1 MLPSSIQYTRNEKHK
16 VVRKQFSVIEAAI
29 WKVCIFFFA
38 VWRSFATTQTDEKKT
53 ESWSASEAWSKRG
66 NHEGKFWEAFILM
79 LKFYASVWI
88 QNITPLPGFLQTFGG
103 TEIGRFSE
111 AFFTSSES
119 PNPYYNNSIESD
131 VESPQPWDFDSLDG
145 PVNMQVGAAFQ
156 VYGSETE
163 YDSPI
168 NNFSEIMCNDY

>member
-1 MLPSSIQYTRNEKHK
+1 MISSLSSPR
-16 VVRKQFSVIEAAI
+16 
-29 WKVCIFFFA
+29 
-38 VWRSFATTQTDEKKT
+38 
-53 ESWSASEAWSKRG
+53 
-66 NHEGKFWEAFILM
+66 
-79 LKFYASVWI
+79 
-88 QNITPLPGFLQTFGG
+88 QNVTPLPGFLQTFGG

-111 AFFTSSES
+111 AFFTTSES

-156 VYGSETE
+156 VYGSEPE

-168 NNFSEIMCNDY
+168 NNFSELICNEY

>member
-1 MLPSSIQYTRNEKHK
+1 MESTLAAIFSFSFQYEDSLPSPKRTKRKSKTDSTAKSTPKDESIK
-16 VVRKQFSVIEAAI
+16 VKCLASHAFNKFSR
-29 WKVCIFFFA
+29 F
-38 VWRSFATTQTDEKKT
+38 SF
-53 ESWSASEAWSKRG
+53 SLLS
-66 NHEGKFWEAFILM
+66 
-79 LKFYASVWI
+79 
-88 QNITPLPGFLQTFGG
+88 QNVTPLPGFLQTFGG

-111 AFFTSSES
+111 AFFTTSES

-168 NNFSEIMCNDY
+168 NNFSELICN

>member
-1 MLPSSIQYTRNEKHK
+1 MSLHLLKNYYLFFQYEESSPPPKRTKRKTKPDPPTVKQDSKNEIMK
-16 VVRKQFSVIEAAI
+16 VNREIISGRL
-29 WKVCIFFFA
+29 FF
-38 VWRSFATTQTDEKKT
+38 TLQ
-53 ESWSASEAWSKRG
+53 
-66 NHEGKFWEAFILM
+66 L
-79 LKFYASVWI
+79 
-88 QNITPLPGFLQTFGG
+88 QNVTPLPGFLQTFGG

-111 AFFTSSES
+111 AFFTTSES

-145 PVNMQVGAAFQ
+145 PVNMQAAFQ

-168 NNFSEIMCNDY
+168 NNFSELICNEY

>member
-1 MLPSSIQYTRNEKHK
+1 MVSDLISLRWSFLLDGFCFQYEETSPPPKRTKRKPKSDPATKQDPKDDIMK
-16 VVRKQFSVIEAAI
+16 VKLSDFLLH
-29 WKVCIFFFA
+29 A
-38 VWRSFATTQTDEKKT
+38 VDKNLW
-53 ESWSASEAWSKRG
+53 
-66 NHEGKFWEAFILM
+66 L
-79 LKFYASVWI
+79 
-88 QNITPLPGFLQTFGG
+88 QNVTPLPGFLQTFGG

-111 AFFTSSES
+111 AFFTTSES

-168 NNFSEIMCNDY
+168 NNFSELICNDY

>member
-1 MLPSSIQYTRNEKHK
+1 MK
-16 VVRKQFSVIEAAI
+16 VNIKTLTLSGALRFL
-29 WKVCIFFFA
+29 
-38 VWRSFATTQTDEKKT
+38 SFA
-53 ESWSASEAWSKRG
+53 R
-66 NHEGKFWEAFILM
+66 L
-79 LKFYASVWI
+79 LP
-88 QNITPLPGFLQTFGG
+88 QNVTPLPGFLQTFGG

-111 AFFTSSES
+111 AFFTTSES

-168 NNFSEIMCNDY
+168 NNFSELICNEY

>member
-1 MLPSSIQYTRNEKHK
+1 MKVSRQLPYRPQI
-16 VVRKQFSVIEAAI
+16 
-29 WKVCIFFFA
+29 
-38 VWRSFATTQTDEKKT
+38 
-53 ESWSASEAWSKRG
+53 SE
-66 NHEGKFWEAFILM
+66 
-79 LKFYASVWI
+79 FYLP
-88 QNITPLPGFLQTFGG
+88 QNVTPLPGFLQTFGG

-111 AFFTSSES
+111 AFFTTSDS

-168 NNFSEIMCNDY
+168 NNFSELICNEY